1 MNNHDDHALRLRLG
15 GLRRDVEPR
24 NDLWP
29 AIAQRIES
37 DRQSPLA
44 GAVPAPGSR
53 QQAVSLR
60 RGARLRRLLPLAVAA
75 SLLLAIGFTWRMRIG
90 PDDPSPLI
98 HEHAVAMSR
107 DYRAAL
113 AQLEQAPLRPE
124 IQPALEDLDHSVAQI
139 LGAIETHPDAV
150 FLLDQLQRT
159 YARRLELTQRAI
171 IT

>member
-1 MNNHDDHALRLRLG
+1 MNNHDDHALRLRLR
-15 GLRRDVEPR
+15 GLRRDVEPQ

-44 GAVPAPGSR
+44 GIVPAPDSR
-53 QQAVSLR
+53 QQTAPVR
-60 RGARLRRLLPLAVAA
+60 RRASLRRLLPLSVAA
-75 SLLLAIGFTWRMRIG
+75 SLLLAIGFTWRMQIG
-90 PDDPSPLI
+90 LDDPSPLI

-113 AQLEQAPLRPE
+113 AQLEQAPLHPE
-124 IQPALEDLDHSVAQI
+124 IQPALEDLDHSAAQI
-139 LGAIETHPDAV
+139 LSAIESHPDAV

>member
-1 MNNHDDHALRLRLG
+1 MNNHDDHALRLRLR
-15 GLRRDVEPR
+15 GLRRDIEPQ

-44 GAVPAPGSR
+44 GVPAPGP
-53 QQAVSLR
+53 QQQTIPTPR
-60 RGARLRRLLPLAVAA
+60 RARLRRLLPLSVAA
-75 SLLLAIGFTWRMRIG
+75 SLLLAIGFTWRMQIG

-98 HEHAVAMSR
+98 HEHAVAMSQ

-124 IQPALEDLDHSVAQI
+124 IQPALEDLDHSAAQI
-139 LGAIETHPDAV
+139 LSAIESHPEAV
-150 FLLDQLQRT
+150 FLLGQLQRT